1 MPVRALAAA
10 MFAVSPLPAGAA
22 VIMLGGGPPGSV
34 VEAIADAVPDV
45 LPAGM
50 QVVLE
55 KPAPGADPLDALERK
70 RVAAALLHGDA
81 FRTAARRSPV
91 IADLEFFPLRRA
103 CFVLLVPIEATADA
117 SPLLTA
123 AATSSGGSSGGAIDI
138 GAAGSLTAGSWA
150 ALSGAHPPLASVR
163 TETRGGMRAI
173 ARLLNQ
179 QISAVLLSTLEIVPG
194 DVATN
199 AVIDGLA
206 RIIPLNDEALWRSAD
221 AAAIGYQ
228 RRRLTVEDAKGGAPK
243 LSDAALCTDLGIAV
257 SDAASPGISEAIATA
272 ATAKRLSGDPRSLLD
287 RASDLWSLSVSQA
300 AGLIGQVRRK
310 AGQAAQGIAQEIA
323 SRWFAHP

>member
-22 VIMLGGGPPGSV
+22 VTMLGGGPPGSV

-103 CFVLLVPIEATADA
+103 CFVLLVPMEPATDA
-117 SPLLTA
+117 STLLTA
-123 AATSSGGSSGGAIDI
+123 AATSSGGAIDI

-179 QISAVLLSTLEIVPG
+179 QISAVLLSSLEIVPG

-300 AGLIGQVRRK
+300 AGLIGQARRK

-323 SRWFAHP
+323 PRWFAHP